1 MLHALATRR
10 SVGGFFLKLN
20 KPIDMTP
27 NISNDIILVEARIK
41 QFQESELYTPEEK
54 EIKIKPLKLELE
66 RLQLQHLNKI
76 DVINPEIVS

>member
-1 MLHALATRR
+1 VLHALATRR
-10 SVGGFFLKLN
+10 SVGGFFKLN

-41 QFQESELYTPEEK
+41 QFQESELYTLEEK
-54 EIKIKPLKLELE
+54 EIKIKPLKIELE
-66 RLQLQHLNKI
+66 RLHLQYLNKI